1 MGGHEWVLL
10 FYPDGK
16 RSSSSEAG
24 LGGGVGAVV
33 VPPPGPGNFEG
44 AHPLPCVSSG
54 LVSPHGITFH
64 IAGGLAPGIRLFSTI
79 YCLMKHLPG
88 GCCRMQGHHK
98 LSVKLLLQRLPDIE
112 GRALH

>member
-44 AHPLPCVSSG
+44 APPPQCVSPA
-54 LVSPHGITFH
+54 LMSPHNITLH
-64 IAGGLAPGIRLFSTI
+64 PRGWRTRTPMSSVLARNTGSRSSSQADSNIPHFVRPGAAAEAPLR
-79 YCLMKHLPG
+79 
-88 GCCRMQGHHK
+88 
-98 LSVKLLLQRLPDIE
+98 
-112 GRALH
+112 

>member
-44 AHPLPCVSSG
+44 APPRMCLISTDEPSQHHLSHVWRTGTRHPAL
-54 LVSPHGITFH
+54 LYNTLSPETPPRWMLQD
-64 IAGGLAPGIRLFSTI
+64 AGTP
-79 YCLMKHLPG
+79 
-88 GCCRMQGHHK
+88 Q
-98 LSVKLLLQRLPDIE
+98 V
-112 GRALH
+112 

>member
-24 LGGGVGAVV
+24 LGGGVGAVI

-54 LVSPHGITFH
+54 LVSPHSITLHPHCSLNGSRHPAFLPSTL
-64 IAGGLAPGIRLFSTI
+64 GPDAPSRKGW
-79 YCLMKHLPG
+79 
-88 GCCRMQGHHK
+88 
-98 LSVKLLLQRLPDIE
+98 
-112 GRALH
+112 